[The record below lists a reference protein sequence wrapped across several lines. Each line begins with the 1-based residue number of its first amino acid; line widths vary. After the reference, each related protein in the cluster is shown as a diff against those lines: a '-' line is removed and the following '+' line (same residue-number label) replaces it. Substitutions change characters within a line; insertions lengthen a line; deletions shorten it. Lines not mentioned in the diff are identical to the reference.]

1 MAKFM
6 NEKASSNTGSTY
18 ILSVGVPAGSVGV
31 DGSLEPSVFACSL
44 TALAASSLAATR
56 PGLMASVSAVC
67 LSVM

>member
-1 MAKFM
+1 MK
-6 NEKASSNTGSTY
+6 KASSNTGSTY

-31 DGSLEPSVFACSL
+31 DGSLVFDPSVFACSL

>member
-1 MAKFM
+1 M
-6 NEKASSNTGSTY
+6 
-18 ILSVGVPAGSVGV
+18 LSVGVPAGSVGV